1 MIFKVLK
8 YAIPLLLPFVL
19 YFLWTFIERRRKAAG
34 GWEAM
39 DTPWIWLSM
48 TGLVLLI
55 VSLLGTGLLIGS
67 EPGGT
72 YVPPHVEDGK
82 VVPGRVE

>member
-1 MIFKVLK
+1 MIAKLLK

-19 YFLWTFIERRRKAAG
+19 YYLWMFIERRRKAAG
-34 GWEAM
+34 GWEAR
-39 DTPWIWLSM
+39 DTPWLWLAM

-55 VSLLGTGLLIGS
+55 VSLLATGLFVGE

-72 YVPPHVEDGK
+72 YVPPHVEGGK
-82 VVPGRVE
+82 VVPGRVD

>member
-1 MIFKVLK
+1 MIFKILK

-19 YFLWTFIERRRKAAG
+19 YFLWVAIERRRKAAG
-34 GWEAM
+34 GWEAR

-55 VSLLGTGLLIGS
+55 VSLLGAGLFIGS

>member
-19 YFLWTFIERRRKAAG
+19 YFLWAFLERRRTAAG
-34 GWEAM
+34 GGRTKDA
-39 DTPWIWLSM
+39 PWMWL
-48 TGLVLLI
+48 TTAGLALLV
-55 VSLLGTGLLIGS
+55 VSLFATGLLSGS
-67 EPGGT
+67 EPGGA
-72 YVPPHVEDGK
+72 YVPPHVEDGR

>member
-1 MIFKVLK
+1 MIAKLLK

-19 YFLWTFIERRRKAAG
+19 YYLWMFIERRRKAAG
-34 GWEAM
+34 GWEAR
-39 DTPWIWLSM
+39 DTPWLWLAM

-55 VSLLGTGLLIGS
+55 VSLLATGLLVGE

-72 YVPPHVEDGK
+72 YVPPHVEGGK
-82 VVPGRVE
+82 VVPGRVD